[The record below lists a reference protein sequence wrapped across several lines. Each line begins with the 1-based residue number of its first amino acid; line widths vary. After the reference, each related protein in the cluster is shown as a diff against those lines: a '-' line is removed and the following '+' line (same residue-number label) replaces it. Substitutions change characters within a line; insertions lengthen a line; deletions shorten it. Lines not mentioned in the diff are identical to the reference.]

1 MFADGLILRW
11 SFLLCLVFAGSELF
25 LAVLALTM
33 QKPALDSYEGLVF
46 LGIINKS
53 QALAYFA

>member
-11 SFLLCLVFAGSELF
+11 SFLLCLGFAGSELF

-33 QKPALDSYEGLVF
+33 QKPAPDSYEGLVS
-46 LGIINKS
+46 LGAAKC
-53 QALAYFA
+53 QALANFA